1 MIYGIP
7 IVLKE
12 GAKTQEGKNAINE
25 NINAIK
31 AISEAIK
38 PIYGPYGL
46 GKVLIDK
53 IGDITISKDCYTILE
68 ELEVE
73 HPAAKM
79 VIELAKTLNKNCGD
93 GVARSIIFLGE
104 LLKLGNELIEQGIHP
119 NIVLSGFK
127 KSIVLIKKHIDSI
140 KTKINLSDEEKLKD
154 ISSTTLNTKNTFG
167 ALNVLNDIAIN
178 TIKYIKELRGN
189 KNYIDLDLVQIMK
202 KEGEQVKDST
212 IIKGVIV
219 DKEVVNESMPKII
232 KNAKI
237 ALINHSLEI
246 TKTEFDTDI
255 RITDPSQIIELKK
268 QEEQM
273 IKKMIDKIAK
283 TGANVVFCQ
292 KGIDDLA
299 QYYLAKAGI
308 FACRRVSKSDI
319 ELIARA
325 TGSKTISNINDLSP
339 SAIGTASLIE
349 ELEEGNERFVYIKGC
364 KNPKAVTIAIRGG
377 SEHLLEEVERAIK
390 DGIGDVIAAVKSGRV
405 VAGGGAVEIE
415 LARRLRAF
423 ASTIQGR
430 EQLAIEEF
438 ANALEVIP
446 EALAENAG
454 LDQLEVITELKR
466 KHESGMY
473 SYGLNLLIDKIEDT
487 FSAGIIEPLK
497 VKTQAITAAS
507 EVASLILRIDDV
519 LISKG
524 SKAPSPVN
532 EVLE

>member
-1 MIYGIP
+1 MNDKDYI
-7 IVLKE
+7 L
-12 GAKTQEGKNAINE
+12 QENV
-25 NINAIK
+25 
-31 AISEAIK
+31 SRT
-38 PIYGPYGL
+38 L
-46 GKVLIDK
+46 GKDAQRNNILAAKIIAEIVKTTLGPKGMDK
-53 IGDITISKDCYTILE
+53 MLVDSAGNIIVTNDGVTILE
-68 ELEVE
+68 EMELD

-79 VIELAKTLNKNCGD
+79 MVEIAKTQEAEVGD
-93 GVARSIIFLGE
+93 GTTTAVLLAGKLLENAEKLLDKKIHPTIITRGYRLAASRALSILQDISYPLENKILLQKIATTAMTGKVAEGDKETLARIVVE
-104 LLKLGNELIEQGIHP
+104 AVEQVAEGNEVCSKDIKLQKIKGKGIE
-119 NIVLSGFK
+119 NSE
-127 KSIVLIKKHIDSI
+127 LIKGII
-140 KTKINLSDEEKLKD
+140 LEKERTHL
-154 ISSTTLNTKNTFG
+154 
-167 ALNVLNDIAIN
+167 
-178 TIKYIKELRGN
+178 E
-189 KNYIDLDLVQIMK
+189 
-202 KEGEQVKDST
+202 
-212 IIKGVIV
+212 
-219 DKEVVNESMPKII
+219 MPSKVP
-232 KNAKI
+232 NAKI
-237 ALINHSLEI
+237 LLLDFPLEI
-246 TKTEFDTDI
+246 KSPETETKISISTPEQLENFI
-255 RITDPSQIIELKK
+255 SS
-268 QEEQM
+268 EEQYL
-273 IKKMIDKIAK
+273 KSLVEKISSIEVNA
-283 TGANVVFCQ
+283 VFCQ

-454 LDQLEVITELKR
+454 LDQLEVLTELKR

-473 SYGLNLLIDKIEDT
+473 SYGINLLIDKIEDT

-507 EVASLILRIDDV
+507 EVATLILRIDDV